1 MLPKTTLPDAS
12 VVKAVE
18 GTGGQR
24 MCRLSGY
31 KVDEQ
36 RAQAKSLLTVVNT
49 TKAKENERDDLEGAD
64 LLPGEALQIL

>member
-12 VVKAVE
+12 VVKAAE

-24 MCRLSGY
+24 MYRLSGC

-36 RAQAKSLLTVVNT
+36 RAQAKSFLAVVNT
-49 TKAKENERDDLEGAD
+49 AKENEWDD
-64 LLPGEALQIL
+64 